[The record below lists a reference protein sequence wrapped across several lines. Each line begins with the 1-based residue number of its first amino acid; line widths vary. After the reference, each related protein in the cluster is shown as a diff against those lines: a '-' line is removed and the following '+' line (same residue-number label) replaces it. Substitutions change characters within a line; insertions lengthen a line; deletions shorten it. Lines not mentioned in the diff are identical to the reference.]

1 VALFA
6 DAGDWRQLREAAL
19 AIAAV
24 RRLALRVRVR
34 CARGLKS
41 IREHKHRRELLPTAI
56 YILRPRLPSQCGDSA
71 RATDLQRSQLERDH
85 GSIQRAGT
93 LVFPRM
99 SLLSKV

>member
-41 IREHKHRRELLPTAI
+41 ILEHKHRRELLPTAI

-71 RATDLQRSQLERDH
+71 RATDQRSQLHRDH